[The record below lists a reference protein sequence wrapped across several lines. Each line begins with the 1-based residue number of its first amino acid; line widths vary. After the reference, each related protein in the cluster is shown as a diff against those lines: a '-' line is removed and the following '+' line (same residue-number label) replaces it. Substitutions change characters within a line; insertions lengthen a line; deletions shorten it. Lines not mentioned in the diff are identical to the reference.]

1 MKYRRNNFL
10 RFFLLLAMTVSM
22 FQISAVTVQATTVIT
37 TLEALKS
44 AFSIGGDYQLGAH
57 ITTTETLQVENDKL
71 LSLNLNGY
79 GILTSK
85 DGYVIQIGASDYNA
99 TTFNLYDS
107 RPSVPNY
114 IIISNTGVLYR

>member
-10 RFFLLLAMTVSM
+10 RFLLLLAMTVSM
-22 FQISAVTVQATTVIT
+22 FQIFAVTAQATT
-37 TLEALKS
+37 LDALKS

-57 ITTTETLQVENDKL
+57 IITTETLQVENDKL

-99 TTFNLYDS
+99 TTLNLYDS
-107 RPSVPNY
+107 RPNVPNY